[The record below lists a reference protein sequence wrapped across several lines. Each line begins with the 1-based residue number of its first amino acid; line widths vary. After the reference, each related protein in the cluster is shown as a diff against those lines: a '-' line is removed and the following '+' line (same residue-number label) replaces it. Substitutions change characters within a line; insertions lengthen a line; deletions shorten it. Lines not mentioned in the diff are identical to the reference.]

1 MADEFKELIVKMDGT
16 EVGRLRKDSGTIY
29 FAYSRQWLS
38 NGFSI
43 SPRSLPLEDRVF
55 SPRKDYFG
63 GLFGVFSD
71 SLPDGWGTFI
81 AVRALR
87 KRGISYLDLD
97 PLDRLAIIGD
107 DGLGALRYEPAVR
120 YDSDLP
126 LEDLDAACRECNR
139 LMDGEDT
146 ERLDEIFSMA
156 GSTGGAR
163 PKANCIIDGEEWIV
177 KFRERRDPEDV
188 GRMEYEY
195 NMAAKECG
203 IDVPDV
209 RLLPSEEYGGFFASK
224 RFDRIGGRRAHM
236 ITLGGLLE
244 APKEMPLLDYTAF
257 LRATG
262 YVTNSPPEVFKAYRL
277 ACFNILAGNCDDH
290 SKNFA
295 YLYSPERRGYIL
307 APAYDL
313 TRTPWMKEHEMTCM
327 GSGTPGE
334 DELIAL
340 ATEFR
345 ISENKARA
353 TIDTVRDVI
362 RRRLSEWV

>member
-1 MADEFKELIVKMDGT
+1 MKAYALAA
-16 EVGRLRKDSGTIY
+16 RLSEML
-29 FAYSRQWLS
+29 A
-38 NGFSI
+38 
-43 SPRSLPLEDRVF
+43 
-55 SPRKDYFG
+55 
-63 GLFGVFSD
+63 
-71 SLPDGWGTFI
+71 
-81 AVRALR
+81 
-87 KRGISYLDLD
+87 RG
-97 PLDRLAIIGD
+97 
-107 DGLGALRYEPAVR
+107 
-120 YDSDLP
+120 
-126 LEDLDAACRECNR
+126 
-139 LMDGEDT
+139 
-146 ERLDEIFSMA
+146 
-156 GSTGGAR
+156 
-163 PKANCIIDGEEWIV
+163 
-177 KFRERRDPEDV
+177 
-188 GRMEYEY
+188 
-195 NMAAKECG
+195 
-203 IDVPDV
+203 
-209 RLLPSEEYGGFFASK
+209 
-224 RFDRIGGRRAHM
+224 
-236 ITLGGLLE
+236 E

-340 ATEFR
+340 AAEFR